1 MKKGNNSGND
11 DFSFSTGGD
20 EFFPLNIDKTN
31 SKDTKAPKGVKGY
44 LKNVAKSVV
53 NLGVKTGKHL
63 YPEAIELGE
72 KFKPDT
78 TSTTNPKAY
87 IASWKAEAKK
97 YGDIVK
103 DIGKSTLKDAKEA
116 IRTGKFVKTEDE
128 KNNAEEMFGDMFG
141 DSGFDFDGDSA
152 SYSNDIVGDDS
163 SFDLGSDE
171 GDTGATLNTS
181 ETIVKSSYA
190 SARINAQLSEKTNAT
205 IVGAS
210 QTQIKSDRAMFAQNL
225 EISQEQHR
233 QKMLMMTN
241 IATNLGKVIEQGN
254 VSIKAQME
262 FSAKQL
268 AFSQDLAAM
277 LKEIRD
283 VQWSTVKP
291 KKPGD
296 ITKSKFQKIFGD
308 GKTSNFNLKEFGKNF
323 LNASKSEAAGGAFDM
338 LGTGKEMIDMM
349 MDMGGGA
356 GALKSMIG
364 DMLFESAVN
373 GILGKRA
380 TEGASTLNSK
390 LEGLPGVVNRKL
402 GQISRSGS
410 PVIDKILNKLPF
422 NLGSKLDYKQIAG
435 WAHVDT
441 DVKIKSGRFNMDPS
455 EVHPFDNAAH
465 KALTEVIPWQL
476 AKIDAG
482 INRTEQEFF
491 DYKNNK
497 WKKISS
503 VQTNLNKTKDD
514 VLEYSSGYNEIKERI
529 KFGAGIEKSY
539 NLVAEELLRNP
550 VFITGKANRDNIS
563 KDKAQ
568 EYANTSVE
576 ARKYIIDN
584 QKKLIHNLMML
595 GADHDMDEIFAG
607 LLDKQSE
614 IGTDVYNKIFE
625 GAALIPKT
633 LTEESVGYYLYVV
646 LREFQ
651 KSEPTIWVK
660 FQSELASYKL
670 RLTNNNFDNEEK
682 YFTSGS
688 GLAFDATIQKDVFES
703 ERAEL
708 IKKRD
713 SLERRLENIKDASKN
728 DLSKKYH
735 EKDLEKT
742 KKDLKEL
749 NNAIRELDRERNSVT
764 SGILKI
770 HTPSEADKYII
781 SDLNDSST
789 HGIINNIYN
798 LLLTGLDV
806 YVKKPTGNQK
816 KYHDEIIKHTLGD
829 DGTKLRKPTSTKE
842 EVDYSHDAFGVDALE
857 KTLAE
862 REAEYK
868 KDDENFDKWIY
879 KIPGLKRLKKFV
891 NNTTNKINNIGNNVL
906 GEYFYSEHNSIKI
919 NDSVKKDLSKEEIKE
934 LEELKDKYDSASE
947 NDKKLVK
954 KEIDDFINKIKK
966 SKPMKSLKFGANI
979 VTSAYN
985 RSDLSKSIKALGS
998 KLSKVS
1004 VKGKTLGEYIS
1015 ETKDSELIDK
1025 LSKATSV
1032 EEKINIIR
1040 DIGSDKAKN
1049 FANAAQK
1056 QYEENKS
1063 KFDSDFKDSEKGYT
1077 LDSIKSG
1084 LGKKLHKGLSVI
1096 QNKVLG
1102 SELYNLKDNKG
1113 NKLRDAI
1120 SEIDSKVLNWKLA
1133 NEPDPVEKCK
1143 ILLNSDYNELKPF
1156 KPAIE
1161 EFRAKAVDELAN
1173 SGSIKGILGNFKNKF
1188 LDTVKNKVGGK
1199 LAAMNQNRILS
1210 GDLIKLKN
1218 KQTGKTIGEIVAEI
1232 NDPDLLSRLNS
1243 AKTVD
1248 EKINIL
1254 LGYDNPQLNLC
1265 KQDLIDFKR
1274 SVAKLDTSFGGI
1286 VEWTKQRSKENTDNF
1301 IKNTLLKKLK
1311 KIKVGDKTLGEVLN
1325 EISKKDPSFAE
1336 KIESF
1341 TTITDLAEFLLQSD
1355 NPELL
1360 PYKKAIREL
1369 KDKHMDDEAQGG
1381 IAGVVGM
1388 GLVSGFDMIKKS
1400 IDKIKNLFKK
1410 GKKGD
1415 EELSLI
1421 QKYVHPD
1428 IIKLFGGAEQ
1438 TLSVI
1443 DSLGIDVELSFKDN
1457 EYHKASKQ
1465 IEFILEANKAKKFL
1479 NGKQKRALKGL
1490 MRNELDKESAT
1501 SIISSVKNNISNI
1514 NKSFQSE
1521 MEKYG
1526 KDMSDKERREAEEA
1540 KEESINRE
1548 NKRLEKAEKQK
1559 QKANNRI
1566 SKALG
1571 DEDGIEGNSA
1581 KEQREAKQKAK
1592 EDKLRFGFLSTLTS
1606 TLADW
1611 KKNGF
1616 KLDKDSTKDIK
1627 DAVSEG
1633 SSEGWSGKLSSFM
1646 DKTGLSNTKLGRG
1659 VKAAINGS
1667 GSLARRI
1674 KGNNRITSF
1683 LGKSKIGS
1691 SILGAVGKF
1700 GGGAAATAGAASG
1713 GASVV
1718 AGGAAA
1724 AGTGGLTSITKIL
1737 EKLFKSPKVI
1747 AKVGKDSA
1755 KTIITAI
1762 KDGAKRVLT
1771 KIFPK
1776 LTALSGMASNFVGW
1790 AALVA
1795 NALVSFTKGMA
1806 RAKTTFNIGRGLRPT
1821 VGMRLACGLA
1831 AMLDGVLLGIPG
1843 IICKALGFRN
1853 AEEWFYSIIGKDSEK
1868 EAIKRYQKYNKMR
1881 SVIFGID
1888 NPQSLVT
1895 YENRNIEKGGNF
1907 FDNLGS
1913 GAKRAGRFLAN
1924 IATLGFAKNNDERDS
1939 SLLGFQSV
1947 DIYKMWKEKRYTPL
1961 TTECVDAAIAK
1972 LREEKKDDEI
1982 LNSMDDAKLKKYLEQ
1997 MNAVSKEDLDNND
2010 DGEIDE
2016 NAKAQAEAAALEHQN
2031 LYRKLYLEICRKYV
2045 LDNKIAWLN
2054 SHCDLEKFKKYT
2066 GQDAKTDLSKGD
2078 RAKRAASFALNPI
2091 GTAISE
2097 GLKKSGRI
2105 TDKEAKTITKT
2116 TAALGIATLVAG
2128 PMGALAVGVGLVAKK
2143 AWKERKHI
2151 GRAIANAFR
2160 TGITKNLIMAP
2171 YKQMETNRKMFTFK
2185 STKKIRE
2192 KFVKKIIELVDKYGA
2207 GHIDEWKSFNDNL
2220 SKYSPEYNPTIGKD
2234 MAETFVKYASYK
2246 YTDDNG
2252 TTTDM
2257 VKSTLGVD
2265 IPKEH
2270 PKRDEIAIASGLV
2283 GWVMEYMSEVDGMCQ
2298 SILGMTIKRLAVK
2311 MIVNGD
2317 TIGKLSNNYEKYVS
2331 KRAEILGAP
2340 QDKLRAYE
2348 SGLKGGDKATG
2359 WGRFKAGFKS
2369 LFSKKDND
2377 ELDSQRIGFQDVKIY
2392 KYWKQHKYD
2401 PIINLEK
2408 QIAGKYG
2415 KYLEIIDKHCEDVE
2429 AQNKFIQEFI
2439 LAATKYVNN
2448 NQLAWLTTKTTL
2460 DEFNEFEG
2468 NGFKTNASMSKSL
2481 AEERNKQRTEIEE
2494 QLRSVKKGSRQY
2506 KKLQK
2511 ELNRMDM
2518 ANNGSLSKNNIDLN
2532 KDFNALSKELLDG
2545 YDDAGLN
2552 AHETASDVIQNEL
2565 WGEVGVNF
2573 YGNEELPNA
2582 NPISTPGEEKGGPAD
2597 MFGALGSN
2605 ENLRILKEKVS
2616 NNAKQTLS
2624 NVRKSLSDTSN
2635 NVKNSVQKIAPG
2647 LADKVRSRVNIEK
2660 TPINDFVIDFKN
2672 ELLHKLDIL
2681 NEIHS
2686 EQVRHNTVSE
2696 EFYSAL
2702 LNMVAVMAKSQG
2714 NSRIAS
2720 QLDMMVKE
2728 VSK

>member
-87 IASWKAEAKK
+87 IASWKVEAKK
-97 YGDIVK
+97 YGDVVK
-103 DIGKSTLKDAKEA
+103 DIGKSTWKDAKEA

-141 DSGFDFDGDSA
+141 DAGFDFDGDSA
-152 SYSNDIVGDDS
+152 SYGNDDIIGDDS
-163 SFDLGSDE
+163 SLGLGSDE
-171 GDTGATLNTS
+171 GESGATLNTS

-291 KKPGD
+291 KKPGEAS
-296 ITKSKFQKIFGD
+296 KSKFQKIFGD
-308 GKTSNFNLKEFGKNF
+308 GKTSSFNLKEFGKNF
-323 LNASKSEAAGGAFDM
+323 LNASKMEAAGGAFDM

-364 DMLFESAVN
+364 DMVFESAVN

-410 PVIDKILNKLPF
+410 PVIDKILKKLPF
-422 NLGSKLDYKQIAG
+422 NLGDKLDYKQLAG

-503 VQTNLNKTKDD
+503 VQTNLNKTKDE

-539 NLVAEELLRNP
+539 NLVKEELLRNP
-550 VFITGKANRDNIS
+550 VFISGKANRDNIS

-584 QKKLIHNLMML
+584 QKKLIHNLMLL

-607 LLDKQSE
+607 LLDKESE
-614 IGTDVYNKIFE
+614 IGTEVYNKIFE
-625 GAALIPKT
+625 GATAIPKN
-633 LTEESVGYYLYVV
+633 LTEESIGYYFYVV

-651 KSEPTIWVK
+651 KSDPAIWVK

-682 YFTSGS
+682 YFASGS

-703 ERAEL
+703 ERTEL

-713 SLERRLENIKDASKN
+713 SLEKRLEHIKDASKN
-728 DLSKKYH
+728 DFSKKYH

-742 KKDLKEL
+742 KKNLKEL
-749 NNAIRELDRERNSVT
+749 NNAIRELDRETNSAT

-770 HTPSEADKYII
+770 HAPSEADKYII

-806 YVKKPTGNQK
+806 YVKKPSGNQK

-842 EVDYSHDAFGVDALE
+842 EIDYSHEAFGVDSLE
-857 KTLAE
+857 KMLSDKE
-862 REAEYK
+862 KEFNS
-868 KDDENFDKWIY
+868 DEEKFLNSKILS
-879 KIPGLKRLKKFV
+879 KIPGMKSLYKTV
-891 NNTTNKINNIGNNVL
+891 NGITNKINMFGNTFL
-906 GEYFYSEHNSIKI
+906 GENFYSEHKLNIDENSDFFK
-919 NDSVKKDLSKEEIKE
+919 NQMSKEEQDEFRKLKKE
-934 LEELKDKYDSASE
+934 YIDAPKKYKDKA
-947 NDKKLVK
+947 KQK
-954 KEIDDFINKIKK
+954 IDEFTKSIKN
-966 SKPMKSLKFGANI
+966 SKGAKSLSFGLGI
-979 VTSAYN
+979 IKSAYN
-985 RSDLSKSIKALGS
+985 RSDLSKVISALGS
-998 KLSKVS
+998 K
-1004 VKGKTLGEYIS
+1004 IS
-1015 ETKDSELIDK
+1015 
-1025 LSKATSV
+1025 
-1032 EEKINIIR
+1032 
-1040 DIGSDKAKN
+1040 
-1049 FANAAQK
+1049 
-1056 QYEENKS
+1056 
-1063 KFDSDFKDSEKGYT
+1063 
-1077 LDSIKSG
+1077 
-1084 LGKKLHKGLSVI
+1084 
-1096 QNKVLG
+1096 
-1102 SELYNLKDNKG
+1102 
-1113 NKLRDAI
+1113 
-1120 SEIDSKVLNWKLA
+1120 
-1133 NEPDPVEKCK
+1133 
-1143 ILLNSDYNELKPF
+1143 
-1156 KPAIE
+1156 
-1161 EFRAKAVDELAN
+1161 
-1173 SGSIKGILGNFKNKF
+1173 GI
-1188 LDTVKNKVGGK
+1188 KVGGK
-1199 LAAMNQNRILS
+1199 TFS
-1210 GDLIKLKN
+1210 
-1218 KQTGKTIGEIVAEI
+1218 EYVAETK
-1232 NDPDLLSRLNS
+1232 NSELVTKLSQAGSVSEQIQIVREMGTS
-1243 AKTVD
+1243 KAKQFADTIQKEYEKDKEAFDKAFKSKTGVLSPLSTISD
-1248 EKINIL
+1248 TITRYKQKAKEKI
-1254 LGYDNPQLNLC
+1254 
-1265 KQDLIDFKR
+1265 
-1274 SVAKLDTSFGGI
+1274 
-1286 VEWTKQRSKENTDNF
+1286 KEQSDKI
-1301 IKNTLLKKLK
+1301 IKNVLINKLK
-1311 KIKVGDKTLGEVLN
+1311 KIKVGGKTLGEVLN
-1325 EISKKDPSFAE
+1325 EIGKKDPSFAG
-1336 KIESF
+1336 KINSF
-1341 TTITDLAEFLLQSD
+1341 TTMTDLAEFLLQSE

-1360 PYKKAIREL
+1360 PFKGNIRL
-1369 KDKHMDDEAQGG
+1369 MKDKYTDDEMQGG
-1381 IAGVVGM
+1381 VAGVIGM
-1388 GLVSGFDMIKKS
+1388 SLVTGFDMIKKS

-1443 DSLGIDVELSFKDN
+1443 DSLGIDVELTFKDN
-1457 EYHKASKQ
+1457 DYHKASKQ

-1501 SIISSVKNNISNI
+1501 FTINSVKNNISNI
-1514 NKSFQSE
+1514 NKNFQSE

-1526 KDMSDKERREAEEA
+1526 KDMSASEKKQLEAMRDEDLD
-1540 KEESINRE
+1540 RE
-1548 NKRLEKAEKQK
+1548 NRKLDKAKKRKDKASSKIN
-1559 QKANNRI
+1559 KAI
-1566 SKALG
+1566 G
-1571 DEDGIEGNSA
+1571 DEDSIEGNSA

-1633 SSEGWSGKLSSFM
+1633 SSEGWSGKFSSFM

-1674 KGNNRITSF
+1674 KGGKIGSF
-1683 LGKSKIGS
+1683 LGKSKIDS
-1691 SILGAVGKF
+1691 SILGVVGKF
-1700 GGGAAATAGAASG
+1700 GGGAAAAASG
-1713 GASVV
+1713 GSSIIAS
-1718 AGGAAA
+1718 GAAA

-1737 EKLFKSPKVI
+1737 EKLFKSPKII

-1776 LTALSGMASNFVGW
+1776 LSALTGMASNFVGW
-1790 AALVA
+1790 AATIA
-1795 NALVSFTKGMA
+1795 NAVVSFTRGWSN
-1806 RAKTTFNIGRGLRPT
+1806 AKSIFKIGRGLRPT
-1821 VGMRLACGLA
+1821 LGMRRACGVA
-1831 AMLDGVLLGIPG
+1831 AMVDGVLLGIPG
-1843 IICKALGFRN
+1843 IICKAMGFRN
-1853 AEEWFYSIIGKDSEK
+1853 AEEWFYSLIGKDSEK
-1868 EAIKRYQKYNKMR
+1868 QALDRYNKYNKMR

-1982 LNSMDDAKLKKYLEQ
+1982 LNSVDDAKLKKYLEQ
-1997 MNAVSKEDLDNND
+1997 MNAVSTEDLDNNG

-2016 NAKAQAEAAALEHQN
+2016 NAKAQAEAAALEHQT

-2097 GLKKSGRI
+2097 GLKKKGTI

-2128 PMGALAVGVGLVAKK
+2128 PIGALAVGVGLVAKK

-2160 TGITKNLIMAP
+2160 TGVTKNLIMAP
-2171 YKQMETNRKMFTFK
+2171 YKQMESNRKMFSFK

-2192 KFVKKIIELVDKYGA
+2192 KFVKKIIEIVDKYGTS
-2207 GHIDEWKSFNDNL
+2207 HIDEWKSFNDNL

-2317 TIGKLSNNYEKYVS
+2317 SIGKLSNNYEKYVS

-2439 LAATKYVNN
+2439 PAATKYVNN

-2460 DEFNEFEG
+2460 EEFNEFEG

-2481 AEERNKQRTEIEE
+2481 AEERNKQRAEIEE

-2518 ANNGSLSKNNIDLN
+2518 ANTGSLTKNNIDLN

-2545 YDDAGLN
+2545 YDDAGIN

-2605 ENLRILKEKVS
+2605 ENIRILKEKVS
-2616 NNAKQTLS
+2616 SNAKRTLS

-2647 LADKVRSRVNIEK
+2647 LTDKVRSRVNVEK

-2681 NEIHS
+2681 NEIHT
-2686 EQVRHNTVSE
+2686 EQVRHNQVSE